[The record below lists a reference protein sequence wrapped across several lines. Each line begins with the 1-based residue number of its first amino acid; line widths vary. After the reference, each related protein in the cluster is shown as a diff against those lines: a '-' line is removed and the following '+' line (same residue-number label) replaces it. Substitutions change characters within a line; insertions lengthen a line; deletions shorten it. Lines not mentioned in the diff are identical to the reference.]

1 MENLYKSR
9 VAGQCTVYYSVRNDV
24 VKPDRYFRKMLDK
37 RDKKTELALDIVF
50 ASKDQ
55 RNYR

>member
-1 MENLYKSR
+1 MQDSVLFK
-9 VAGQCTVYYSVRNDV
+9 YSVRNDV